1 MNTKQKVVLIGLSGC
16 SSTGKT
22 TIAKLTAELVN
33 QSTLIHEDDFYK
45 HDDEVPIDPKR
56 NIANWDSPE
65 ALDFPLFRKE
75 LGHIRESGDIK
86 TELIH
91 NNNVDDL
98 KKFKIKPEILENLKQ
113 NYSAIDSNLKIVIVD
128 GFMMFNDPEVR
139 SKLDIKILIR
149 APYEQLKQRRAARLG
164 YQTLDSFWVDPPYYF
179 DEFVYKS
186 YAETHG
192 PLFINNDVEGH
203 LDPVKASDI
212 QDFMNSDEVAI
223 EQTLQWVCNI
233 IVNSCKDL

>member
-1 MNTKQKVVLIGLSGC
+1 MTTDKRVVLIGLSGC

-22 TIAKLTAELVN
+22 TIAKLTAELIK
-33 QSTLIHEDDFYK
+33 QGTLIHEDDFYK

-56 NIANWDSPE
+56 NIANWDSPD

-75 LGHIRESGDIK
+75 LDHIHSTGDIK

-98 KKFKIKPEILENLKQ
+98 KKFEISPEIVEQLKEK
-113 NYSAIDSNLKIVIVD
+113 YSTIDSTFKIVLVD
-128 GFMMFNDPEVR
+128 GFMLFNDPEVR

-149 APYEQLKQRRAARLG
+149 APYTQLKQRRAARSG

-186 YAETHG
+186 YADTHG
-192 PLFINNDVEGH
+192 PLFLNNDVEGH

-212 QDFMNSDEVAI
+212 KDFMNSDEVPI
-223 EQTLQWVCNI
+223 EQTLQWVCDT
-233 IVNSCKDL
+233 IVDVCNHL